1 MPRTTVLESPGC
13 PPLRALTTDILGLV
27 KVVEAH
33 ARPAGAAKVVE
44 TWGAPDASCAIVA
57 ASLADRATDPVL
69 AVARM
74 NGVVELLNPLNGDTL
89 AAVKAVGPAPN
100 DGGAEGDPLTA
111 LHLFTRQA
119 SDSILGTFLA
129 CTEQGK
135 ASIRSITKEN
145 AASGSHIE
153 PSATWDVCGG
163 ANVQFC
169 SVDHGENYVMFGG
182 KDQHSRP
189 QAPIKEGCDRL
200 GKATLNLAVLME
212 AKQNPLEHNPP
223 SNVPYRNQGMV
234 LNGKGQCVCPLKLA
248 AMLAKRLFWEDSDAM
263 VKTIPISEKLF
274 IGGGLNGHVGTTSVG
289 FEAVHEGFDMEERIN
304 EHAWIL
310 RSVDNIEKYKVAMKV
325 AKRVVRLYDTAL
337 QRRPAISVEFKES
350 PIKAVAADPNGHD
363 VYIGTGTGDLASF
376 DMRTGKLLGCYF
388 GKCSGSIRSIVR
400 HPDLPLIASCGLDS
414 YLRIWDTNTRQLLSA
429 VFLKQHLT
437 TVVLDSHFSVEEP
450 GEMKSKQLESSVETE
465 TEVRKEKKKKSKAI
479 TEDETEAQI
488 RKEKK
493 SRTIEEEEQAGLVDH
508 SDINDEVYARKE
520 KKKKKSRGIEGGKER
535 DSDGEICSPKR
546 RKSGERSKCLK
557 KRSKK
562 QLVA

>member
-182 KDQHSRP
+182 KGIEVSLWDITSCSKTWSAKSPRTNSLGIFTRP
-189 QAPIKEGCDRL
+189 WFTA
-200 GKATLNLAVLME
+200 
-212 AKQNPLEHNPP
+212 
-223 SNVPYRNQGMV
+223 
-234 LNGKGQCVCPLKLA
+234 
-248 AMLAKRLFWEDSDAM
+248 
-263 VKTIPISEKLF
+263 
-274 IGGGLNGHVGTTSVG
+274 GT
-289 FEAVHEGFDMEERIN
+289 FLCKDDHRKI
-304 EHAWIL
+304 
-310 RSVDNIEKYKVAMKV
+310 VACTNSHQ
-325 AKRVVRLYDTAL
+325 VRLYDTAL